1 MRSQAKIEDP
11 GRVEI
16 TITTTMTL
24 KEWEEVREAVKL
36 HKNQPYRFGVHLT
49 QMITKTSK
57 TIFSDT
63 EE

>member
-11 GRVEI
+11 SGVEI

-24 KEWEEVREAVKL
+24 KEWITVKDAL
-36 HKNQPYRFGVHLT
+36 KEKNQPYRYIQHLIA
-49 QMITKTSK
+49 MITKTIG
-57 TIFSDT
+57 TVFSDT